1 MQVGTC
7 QNVVGYARLE
17 VRKLLT
23 PIASFSYL
31 GLINPIGIAGIQR
44 QRLALSFGPI

>member
-7 QNVVGYARLE
+7 LNVVGYTRLK

-23 PIASFSYL
+23 PIASLSRV
-31 GLINPIGIAGIQR
+31 GCVNPVGIVAGVWR
-44 QRLALSFGPI
+44 QRIALYI